1 MCGLCGI
8 VIGNKARRSTAEIDA
23 LADTF
28 IRLLLGSEHR
38 GPYATGVA
46 WVKRNGTMQVTK
58 KPLPACSFIQSEA
71 FIEWLLGVDQQVLY
85 LMGHTRW
92 PSRGSVLNPKNNHPL
107 VLPIVDKSL
116 LLDKDA
122 VAATNCSS
130 LGQVALTHNGTITDH
145 TYHLKQMGFPRTTQ
159 VDSELLARIAQQHS
173 GQDGLNLDAFLADLA
188 PLGGSMSLA
197 LMATTR
203 PEEIILIKGNM
214 PLEVRINPHS
224 RTLLYASEVRI
235 LDQTIGNEAEWESL
249 PMAHGEGLIINT
261 HDWKMRRVP
270 FTFRG
275 IDAKTTAS
283 YTGATQRKDKS

>member
-107 VLPIVDKSL
+107 VLPIVENGL
-116 LLDKDA
+116 LPDKDA
-122 VAATNCSS
+122 VVARNCSG
-130 LGQVALTHNGTITDH
+130 LGQVALTHNGTIADH
-145 TYHLKQMGFPRTTQ
+145 TYHLKQMGFSRTTQ

-188 PLGGSMSLA
+188 PLCGSMSLA

-224 RTLLYASEVRI
+224 RTLLYASEIRI
-235 LDQTIGNEAEWESL
+235 LDQTIGNEDGWEEL
-249 PMAHGEGLIINT
+249 PMAHGEGLLINA
-261 HDWKMRRVP
+261 HAWKIRRVP

-275 IDAKTTAS
+275 IDAKATAS
-283 YTGATQRKDKS
+283 YTGATHRKDK